1 MPVDASALK
10 PPHLPSPAQSDSPDA
25 LSESPRLAVTADPPP
40 RPVRHSG
47 ISLALT
53 GSQLHCRSDRAIHGN
68 GGQLANRP
76 LGGRNSMKKVLLAL
90 VFWGLALCTP
100 VFAKTFVGV
109 LWPMFGPV
117 PAIGLVEL
125 VAELKLMPDVE
136 VNTYL
141 HQSWPALVEDIE
153 RQPPGTRTV
162 VVGYSLGANS
172 SVFVANQAKYID
184 VIIALQPSMLS
195 WNPAVT
201 GRVGRMIEVYNP
213 DPSMTFGGM
222 GSKKLI
228 GPNIEYI
235 ANNDSHPGAQFSSE
249 FRNLVK
255 SEIARVSAEPAV
267 VTAQAPA
274 PAATDLAFAET
285 RIPAASATAQVRAA
299 TTAAPMTA
307 QAPSQ
312 APIQTPM
319 PVPRPANTPGP
330 TKLGALKQQSST
342 HEPIHEPSLHGSN
355 PQREYAT
362 AFLES
367 LTSAVDSGYL
377 FVQRQLTVADMMDY
391 ANRNY
396 RNARTAELL
405 PTEYR

>member
-1 MPVDASALK
+1 VFYPGW
-10 PPHLPSPAQSDSPDA
+10 
-25 LSESPRLAVTADPPP
+25 TAD
-40 RPVRHSG
+40 REW
-47 ISLALT
+47 
-53 GSQLHCRSDRAIHGN
+53 
-68 GGQLANRP
+68 GQLANGRC
-76 LGGRNSMKKVLLAL
+76 GGLNFMKRLFLAL
-90 VFWGLALCTP
+90 VLWGSVLSTP

-109 LWPMFGPV
+109 LWPMFGPL

-125 VAELKLMPDVE
+125 VAELKMMPDVE
-136 VNTYL
+136 VTTYL
-141 HQSWPALVEDIE
+141 HQSWPALVDDIE
-153 RQPPGTRTV
+153 RQPPGTHTV

-172 SVFVANQAKYID
+172 SVFVANKAKYID

-235 ANNDSHPGAQFSSE
+235 ANNDSHPGAQFSSD

-255 SEIARVSAEPAV
+255 SEIARVSAEPEV
-267 VTAQAPA
+267 VTAQARDPA
-274 PAATDLAFAET
+274 EPALAFAET
-285 RIPAASATAQVRAA
+285 RTSAAPATAQMRAV
-299 TTAAPMTA
+299 TGSITA
-307 QAPSQ
+307 QAPTS
-312 APIQTPM
+312 APL
-319 PVPRPANTPGP
+319 PVPRPANIGGP
-330 TKLGALKQQSST
+330 TRLAAVKQQSPSR
-342 HEPIHEPSLHGSN
+342 EPSREASREPSRDQSHAPGDEPNHGSR
-355 PQREYAT
+355 PQPEYAA

-367 LTSAVDSGYL
+367 LTSAVDSGNL
-377 FVQRQLTVADMMDY
+377 FAQRQLTAADMMDY

-405 PTEYR
+405 PTDPEYK

>member
-1 MPVDASALK
+1 MK
-10 PPHLPSPAQSDSPDA
+10 
-25 LSESPRLAVTADPPP
+25 RLF
-40 RPVRHSG
+40 
-47 ISLALT
+47 
-53 GSQLHCRSDRAIHGN
+53 
-68 GGQLANRP
+68 
-76 LGGRNSMKKVLLAL
+76 LAL
-90 VFWGLALCTP
+90 VLWGSVLSTP

-109 LWPMFGPV
+109 LWPMFGPL

-125 VAELKLMPDVE
+125 VAELKMMPDVE
-136 VNTYL
+136 VTTYL
-141 HQSWPALVEDIE
+141 HQSWPALVDDIE
-153 RQPPGTRTV
+153 RQPPGTHTV

-172 SVFVANQAKYID
+172 SVFVANKAKYID

-235 ANNDSHPGAQFSSE
+235 ANNDSHPGAQFSSD

-255 SEIARVSAEPAV
+255 SEIARVSAEPEV
-267 VTAQAPA
+267 VTAQARDPA
-274 PAATDLAFAET
+274 EPALAFADALT
-285 RIPAASATAQVRAA
+285 FAAPATAQMRAPTAPA
-299 TTAAPMTA
+299 TVTGSITA
-307 QAPSQ
+307 QAPTS
-312 APIQTPM
+312 APL
-319 PVPRPANTPGP
+319 PVPRPANIGGP
-330 TKLGALKQQSST
+330 TRLAAVKQQSPSRDQS
-342 HEPIHEPSLHGSN
+342 HEPGDEPNHGSR
-355 PQREYAT
+355 PQPEYAA

-367 LTSAVDSGYL
+367 LTSAVDSGNL
-377 FVQRQLTVADMMDY
+377 FAQRQLTAADMMNY

-405 PTEYR
+405 PTDPEYK

>member
-1 MPVDASALK
+1 
-10 PPHLPSPAQSDSPDA
+10 
-25 LSESPRLAVTADPPP
+25 
-40 RPVRHSG
+40 
-47 ISLALT
+47 
-53 GSQLHCRSDRAIHGN
+53 
-68 GGQLANRP
+68 
-76 LGGRNSMKKVLLAL
+76 MKKVLLAL

>member
-1 MPVDASALK
+1 
-10 PPHLPSPAQSDSPDA
+10 
-25 LSESPRLAVTADPPP
+25 
-40 RPVRHSG
+40 
-47 ISLALT
+47 
-53 GSQLHCRSDRAIHGN
+53 
-68 GGQLANRP
+68 
-76 LGGRNSMKKVLLAL
+76 MKKLLLAL
-90 VFWGLALCTP
+90 VLWGSVLCTP

-109 LWPMFGPV
+109 LWPMFGPL

-136 VNTYL
+136 VTTYL
-141 HQSWPALVEDIE
+141 HQHWPSLVEDLE

-172 SVFVANQAKYID
+172 TVFVANKTKYID

-213 DPSMTFGGM
+213 NPWMTFGGM

-228 GPNIEYI
+228 GPNIEYV

-249 FRNLVK
+249 FRDLVK
-255 SEIARVSAEPAV
+255 SEIARVSADAAI
-267 VTAQAPA
+267 VTAQTRVPVAPV
-274 PAATDLAFAET
+274 LAFAET
-285 RIPAASATAQVRAA
+285 RTSAAAVTAQVRAPAAAA
-299 TTAAPMTA
+299 TVTAGMTAAMTA
-307 QAPSQ
+307 QAP
-312 APIQTPM
+312 I
-319 PVPRPANTPGP
+319 PVPRPANIPGP
-330 TKLGALKQQSST
+330 TKLAAVKQHS
-342 HEPIHEPSLHGSN
+342 PGRDREPSQELSHELSRGST
-355 PQREYAT
+355 PQPQYAT

-367 LTSAVDSGYL
+367 LTSTVDSGYL
-377 FVQRQLTVADMMDY
+377 FGPRQLTVADMMDY

-405 PTEYR
+405 PTGSEYR